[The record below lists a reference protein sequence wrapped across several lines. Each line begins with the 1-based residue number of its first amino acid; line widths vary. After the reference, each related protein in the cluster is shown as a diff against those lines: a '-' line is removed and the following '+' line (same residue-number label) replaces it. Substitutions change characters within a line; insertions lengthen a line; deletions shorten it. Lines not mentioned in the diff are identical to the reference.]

1 MIKSCKEI
9 LLLQHLALR
18 ELSITSLLVTFI
30 LVILAYLVG
39 SISSAILLCKLL
51 SLPDPRSAGSN
62 NPGATNVLRI
72 SNKFVAAAVLI
83 FDILKGTLPVWGG
96 YFLGLEP
103 MYLGVIAVAACL
115 GHMYPIFFNFKG
127 GKAVATAFGVLL
139 PIGLD
144 LGGLLILTWLLVA
157 KLTRYSSLAAIV
169 TVSMAPLYTWLL
181 KPIYVYPVLMLS
193 TLIIFRHKGNIVR
206 LLQREEPKITFSK
219 K

>member
-1 MIKSCKEI
+1 M
-9 LLLQHLALR
+9 
-18 ELSITSLLVTFI
+18 
-30 LVILAYLVG
+30 VIMAYLVG
-39 SISSAILLCKLL
+39 SISSAILLCKLFH
-51 SLPDPRSAGSN
+51 LPDPRSAGSH

-72 SNKFVAAAVLI
+72 SNKFIAALVLF

-103 MYLGVIAVAACL
+103 LYLGMIAVAACL
-115 GHMYPIFFNFKG
+115 GHMYPIFFEFSG

-157 KLTRYSSLAAIV
+157 KTTRYSSLAAIV
-169 TVSMAPLYTWLL
+169 TVSLAPLYTWLL

-193 TLIIFRHKGNIVR
+193 GLIIFRHKENIVR
-206 LLQREEPKITFSK
+206 LIKGTESKISFK
-219 K
+219 KK